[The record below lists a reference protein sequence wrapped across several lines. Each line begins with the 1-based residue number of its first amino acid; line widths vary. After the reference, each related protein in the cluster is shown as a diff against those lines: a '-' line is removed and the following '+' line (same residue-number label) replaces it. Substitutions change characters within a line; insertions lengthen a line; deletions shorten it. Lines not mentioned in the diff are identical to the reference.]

1 MNWIQLFGLFYTFG
15 TNQRLGMKYLLIGVL
30 CLGIASCNSVSEKKK
45 AKDEVAKVNKN
56 RGEYNLAY
64 RNIKNP
70 DLKSTD
76 LSPRTYS
83 IIDVHEHLQTVEDAK
98 RLLKAMDKLNI
109 TRCCLMA
116 SSYYTFTL
124 NDKYGFERFKEN
136 NELLLQSRNSYPDRF
151 SAFITIDPEDK
162 DNLIL
167 VKDYVSRGADGIKLY
182 LGHGA
187 GTGKGP
193 FHSMPLDDPRMLSIY
208 EWAEKTQLPI
218 LFHVNL
224 IKYYDEFIR
233 VMDSYPLLKVC
244 IPHFGLH
251 KNTEKRLT
259 RLASIFAR
267 YPNVYTD
274 ISFGHEDFH
283 IEGFET
289 LSKWRTRSKEF
300 VEKHADRIMFGTD
313 MVLEKTKTIEYIE
326 NTLRSYMQWIEDK
339 EFCFFYK
346 PDYPMWGLSLSEE
359 SLRKI
364 YQETAKKFL
373 SMDDFGMLPDR
384 IVRD

>member
-1 MNWIQLFGLFYTFG
+1 
-15 TNQRLGMKYLLIGVL
+15 MKYLLIGVL
-30 CLGIASCNSVSEKKK
+30 CLGLAACNSTSKQKN
-45 AKDEVAKVNKN
+45 AKDKVAKVKKN

-64 RNIKNP
+64 RKKKNP
-70 DLKSTD
+70 ELKSTD
-76 LSPRTYS
+76 LSPRTHP
-83 IIDVHEHLQTVEDAK
+83 IIDVHEHLQTEQDAK
-98 RLLKAMDKLNI
+98 RLLKAMDMLSI
-109 TRCCLMA
+109 SRCCLIA
-116 SSYYTFTL
+116 SSHYTFTL

-136 NELLLQSRNSYPDRF
+136 NELLIQLRNRYPDRF

-162 DNLIL
+162 GNLTL
-167 VKDYVSRGADGIKLY
+167 VQDYVKRGADGIKLY

-193 FHSMPLDDPRMLSIY
+193 FHSMPLDDPRMLPIY
-208 EWAEKTQLPI
+208 KWAEQIQLPL

-233 VMDSYPLLKVC
+233 VMEANPLLKVC

-259 RLASIFAR
+259 RLASIFSR

-300 VEKHADRIMFGTD
+300 IDKHADRIMFGTD
-313 MVLEKTKTIEYIE
+313 MVLEKTKTREYIE
-326 NTLRSYMQWIEDK
+326 NTLRSYMQWIENKD
-339 EFCFFYK
+339 FCFFYK
-346 PDYPMWGLSLSEE
+346 PDYPMWGLHLSEE

-364 YQETAKKFL
+364 YWHTPRKFL
-373 SMDDFGMLPDR
+373 SIDDTGMLPNR
-384 IVRD
+384 KNGN

>member
-1 MNWIQLFGLFYTFG
+1 MANQIQ
-15 TNQRLGMKYLLIGVL
+15 RMKFLLLGVL
-30 CLGIASCNSVSEKKK
+30 CLGLASCNFTSEKKK
-45 AKDEVAKVNKN
+45 AGHKETIATKY

-64 RNIKNP
+64 SRKKNTN
-70 DLKSTD
+70 LKSSD
-76 LSPRTYS
+76 LSPRSLS
-83 IIDVHEHLQTVEDAK
+83 IIDVHEHLQTMDDAK

-136 NELLLQSRNSYPDRF
+136 NELLIQLKHKYPDRF

-162 DNLIL
+162 DNLEL

-193 FHSMPLDDPRMLSIY
+193 FHSMPLDDPRMLPIY
-208 EWAEKTQLPI
+208 EWAENTQLPL

-224 IKYYDEFIR
+224 IKYYDEFMR
-233 VMDSYPLLKVC
+233 VMDAYPLLKVC

-251 KNTEKRLT
+251 KNTEKRLS
-259 RLASIFAR
+259 RLASIFTH

-289 LSKWRTRSKEF
+289 MSKWRTRSKEF
-300 VEKHADRIMFGTD
+300 IEKHADRIMFGTD

-326 NTLRSYMQWIEDK
+326 NTLRSYMQWIENN

-346 PDYPMWGLSLSEE
+346 PDYPMWGFSLSEE

-364 YQETAKKFL
+364 YQATPKKFL
-373 SMDDFGMLPDR
+373 SIDDSGMLPNR
-384 IVRD
+384 NKRN

>member
-1 MNWIQLFGLFYTFG
+1 
-15 TNQRLGMKYLLIGVL
+15 MKFLLIGL
-30 CLGIASCNSVSEKKK
+30 LFLGLASCNSPSKEQQ
-45 AKDEVAKVNKN
+45 AKEEVRVNKN
-56 RGEYNLAY
+56 RGVYNLAY
-64 RNIKNP
+64 KKKKNSN
-70 DLKSTD
+70 LKSTD
-76 LSPRTYS
+76 LSPRNFP
-83 IIDVHEHLQTVEDAK
+83 IIDVHEHLQTMDDAK
-98 RLLKAMDKLNI
+98 RLLEAMDKLNI

-116 SSYYTFTL
+116 SSHYTFTL

-136 NELLLQSRNSYPDRF
+136 NELLIQLRQLHPDRF

-162 DNLIL
+162 DNLVL

-193 FHSMPLDDPRMLSIY
+193 FHSMPLDDPRMLLIY
-208 EWAEKTQLPI
+208 EWAEQIQLPL

-233 VMDSYPLLKVC
+233 VMDAYPLLKVC

-251 KNTEKRLT
+251 KNTVKRLS
-259 RLASIFAR
+259 RLATIFTH

-289 LSKWRTRSKEF
+289 LSKWRTRSKKF
-300 VEKHADRIMFGTD
+300 IEKHADRIMFGTD
-313 MVLEKTKTIEYIE
+313 MVLEKTKTKEYIE
-326 NTLRSYMQWIEDK
+326 NTLRSYMQWIENK
-339 EFCFFYK
+339 EFRFFYK
-346 PDYPMWGLSLSEE
+346 PDYPMWGLDLREE
-359 SLRKI
+359 TLRKI
-364 YQETAKKFL
+364 YWHTPKKFL
-373 SMDDFGMLPDR
+373 SNDNVVPYGIDLVKG
-384 IVRD
+384 